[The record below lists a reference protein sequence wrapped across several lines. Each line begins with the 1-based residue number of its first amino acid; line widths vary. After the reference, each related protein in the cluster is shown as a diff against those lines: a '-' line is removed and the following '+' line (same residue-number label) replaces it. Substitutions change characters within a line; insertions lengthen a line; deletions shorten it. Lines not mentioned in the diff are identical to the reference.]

1 MDITM
6 VLRDVTKQ
14 LAYSDTFTNGVQ
26 AIAPKLGFKPYIGGT
41 THAEIIETC
50 KALQASGQRIA
61 IDYIGNAIIDAADVT
76 AEKNNVRLLMQQL
89 HAEGLS
95 AVFTLQPEQFGLLLD
110 VDECYNMLYELA
122 EVARTYEHF
131 ITLQTAEY
139 AHVQTI
145 ISMTQQLQ
153 ESFDHISTVVQA
165 HFYRAQEDV
174 ETFRDV
180 ALTLTKKVCNESE
193 AVAFQD
199 KMDIDLNMIELI
211 EQRFQTG
218 SYTVIATH
226 DKNIIAFAKRRAA
239 EYNLPQTS
247 YEFQFHIGQDVALQE
262 SLVQEGYN
270 VRTYFPAGAHW
281 HTHFTTHVANR
292 PQNMKY
298 VSDKVF
304 TKKTNTVLALLASVW
319 LLRKLLKLKK

>member
-1 MDITM
+1 M

-14 LAYSDTFTNGVQ
+14 LAYSDTFTTGVQ
-26 AIAPKLGFKPYIGGT
+26 KIAPKLGLKLYIGGT

-50 KALQASGQRIA
+50 KVLHASGQRVA
-61 IDYIGNAIIDAADVT
+61 IDYIGHAIIDAADVM
-76 AEKNNVRLLMQQL
+76 AEKNALLTLMTQL
-89 HAEGLS
+89 HAEGLN
-95 AVFTLQPEQFGLLLD
+95 VNFDLQPEQFGLLLD
-110 VDECYNMLYELA
+110 VDECYNVLFALA
-122 EVARTYEHF
+122 EAAASYNHS
-131 ITLQTAEY
+131 ITLQTSNY

-153 ESFDHISTVVQA
+153 ETFDHVATVVQA
-165 HFYRAQEDV
+165 HFYRSQEDI
-174 ETFRDV
+174 EAFREATV
-180 ALTLTKKVCNESE
+180 VVTKKICNESE

-211 EQRFQTG
+211 EQRFATG
-218 SYTVIATH
+218 NYTVIATH

-281 HTHFTTHVANR
+281 HTHFTTHLANR
-292 PQNMKY
+292 PQHLKY

-304 TKKTNTVLALLASVW
+304 TKKTNTVLAVLAGLW
-319 LLRKLLKLKK
+319 LVRRWTKR

>member
-1 MDITM
+1 M

-14 LAYSDTFTNGVQ
+14 LAYSDTFTNSVQ
-26 AIAPKLGFKPYIGGT
+26 AIAPKIGFKPYIGGT

-50 KALQASGQRIA
+50 KVLQASGQRIA
-61 IDYIGNAIIDAADVT
+61 IDYIGNVIIDAADVA
-76 AEKNNVRLLMQQL
+76 AEKAQVLRLIHQL
-89 HAEGLS
+89 QAEGISVTL
-95 AVFTLQPEQFGLLLD
+95 TLQPEQFGLVLD
-110 VDECYNMLYELA
+110 VDECYNVLYELA
-122 EVARTYEHF
+122 EAAVMYEHF

-139 AHVQTI
+139 QHVQTI

-153 ESFDHISTVVQA
+153 ETFDHVNTVVQA
-165 HFYRAQEDV
+165 HFYRSQEDV
-174 ETFRDV
+174 EVFRD
-180 ALTLTKKVCNESE
+180 AGLTLTKKICNESE

-218 SYTVIATH
+218 SYTIIATH
-226 DKNIIAFAKRRAA
+226 DKNIIAFAKRCAA
-239 EYNLPQTS
+239 TYNLPQTS

-262 SLVQEGYN
+262 SLVQEGYT

-281 HTHFTTHVANR
+281 HTHFTTHLANR

-304 TKKTNTVLALLASVW
+304 TKKTNTVLAVLASA
-319 LLRKLLKLKK
+319 LLIRKLLKHTK